1 MLPPK
6 AATTTPPFRS
16 LAATAGLYGSTVRK
30 KDQLFK
36 PTLLRRN
43 AASLVGNLSW
53 RQQWK
58 TSMEEKKGVL
68 LYREQRKRLLY
79 SSQNLRVY
87 YLTPVSSFR
96 DQLLS
101 LSLGWKQY
109 LYGLST

>member
-30 KDQLFK
+30 KDPLFK
-36 PTLLRRN
+36 PTLLRRK

-79 SSQNLRVY
+79 NSQNLRVY

-96 DQLLS
+96 DQLFL
-101 LSLGWKQY
+101 
-109 LYGLST
+109 